1 MNSDQRKKIKLL
13 FENGKYDNVIYIIDN
28 DLIKIN
34 LSNYESICDQ
44 ILYILSEVRI
54 NRLIEI
60 QEQFYPYE
68 ELFAN
73 DFHRSICKA
82 IKRNEKIDEL
92 TKEVEEKM
100 KNYYL
105 AIKNIGSYMF
115 YLDGDKCNE
124 KTK

>member
-1 MNSDQRKKIKLL
+1 MNSSQIEKIKLL
-13 FENGKYDNVIYIIDN
+13 FETGKYDNVIYIIDN

-34 LSNYESICDQ
+34 LSNYESFCDQ

-115 YLDGDKCNE
+115 YLDGNKGNE